1 MATLNISIRD
11 EFYRLI
17 DLGKHDFTLLFEITF
32 LD

>member
-1 MATLNISIRD
+1 MSALTISIRD

-17 DLGKHDFTLLFEITF
+17 DLGGHEFNLIFEFTV